1 MHHNEFIQKNADFLR
16 HVFLL
21 LILASLV
28 FLVYSSNLSGP
39 FIFDDSRIE
48 NNPQLHITQLSLK
61 SLAKA
66 GFESSPSTRPVSYIT
81 FALNYYFNGFHTTGY
96 HLVNI
101 CIHILAAIFL
111 FLLIKTTL
119 NLEPLSSRYS
129 KYSWLPFAAA
139 LVWAVHPLQTQSV
152 TYIIQRMNS
161 LSAMFYVLALYLYA
175 RGRLSEPGAKKWLIF
190 SCSLAASVL
199 ALGSKETAAT
209 LPFFIFLYEWY
220 FFQDLDITWLKKQ
233 LIPATLIIIV
243 FAGLVFLY
251 LGTHPAATILS
262 SYSGRDFTLPQRLL
276 TEFRVVVFY
285 LGLLFFPYPSRLNLD
300 HYFTLSTGLVS
311 PLTTLSSLAFLVLLC
326 GLAVISARQHRLL
339 SFCIFWFLGNLVIES
354 SFIGLEII
362 FEHRNYL
369 PSMMAILLIVS
380 SIFQYFPKPS
390 WLRIAIICS
399 IVIVLSFWTYNR
411 NSVWNDKVSLW
422 GDCVAKSPRKARPHN
437 NLGVALKNRG
447 ELTKAVE
454 HFQATVKLDPKFG
467 EAYNNLGNTFML
479 LGRFD
484 DAFDN
489 YFTALQVNPDNP
501 KVHANLGNAF
511 MKQWRI
517 EKAIYHYREALRLQ
531 PYDQEIRLN
540 LLSAQRM
547 LDAQK
552 SRGVRKK

>member
-81 FALNYYFNGFHTTGY
+81 FALNYYFHGFHTTGY

-119 NLEPLSSRYS
+119 NLEPLRSRYS

-175 RGRLSEPGAKKWLIF
+175 RGRLSGPGAKKWLLF
-190 SCSLAASVL
+190 SCSLVASVL
-199 ALGSKETAAT
+199 ALGSKESAAT

-251 LGTHPAATILS
+251 LGTDPATTILS
-262 SYSGRDFTLPQRLL
+262 TYNSRDFTLPQRLL
-276 TEFRVVVFY
+276 TEFRVVFFY
-285 LGLLFFPYPSRLNLD
+285 LGLLFFPHPSRLNLD
-300 HYFTLSTGLVS
+300 HYFSYSTSLVS
-311 PLTTLSSLAFLVLLC
+311 PLTTLSSFVFLVIL
-326 GLAVISARQHRLL
+326 GGMAAVSARQHRLF
-339 SFCIFWFLGNLVIES
+339 SFSIFWFLGNQVIES

-369 PSMMAILLIVS
+369 PSMMIILLIIS
-380 SIFQYFPKPS
+380 SVFQYLPKPS
-390 WLRIAIICS
+390 WLKIAIICS
-399 IVIVLSFWTYNR
+399 IVILLSFWTYNR
-411 NSVWNDKVSLW
+411 NSIWNDKVSLW
-422 GDCVAKSPRKARPHN
+422 SDCAAKSPQKARPHN

-447 ELTKAVE
+447 DLTEAIE
-454 HFQATVKLDPKFG
+454 HFQATVRLDPEFS

-479 LGRFD
+479 LGKFD
-484 DAFDN
+484 DAFEN
-489 YFTALQVNPDNP
+489 YFKALEIDPDNP
-501 KVHANLGNAF
+501 KIHTNAGNAF
-511 MKQWRI
+511 MKKWRI
-517 EKAIYHYREALRLQ
+517 EEAIYHYSEALRLQ

-540 LLSAQRM
+540 LLSAQRL

-552 SRGVRKK
+552 LRGK